1 MKQLIYFY
9 GTFCNPCKSFR
20 PTIDTISQEYPVR
33 YVDVDQEPQLV
44 SEHGIRSVPTIVV
57 VENGRPVGKQSGVLT
72 EGQLRGMLN

>member
-20 PTIDTISQEYPVR
+20 PAIDNISQYHPVK

-44 SEHGIRSVPTIVV
+44 AEYGIRSVPTVVV
-57 VENGRPVGKQSGVLT
+57 VENGRIIDKKSGVLT
-72 EGQLRGMLN
+72 EGQLRSMLA